1 MTTPP
6 PTARPIKGDEQ
17 PWKPK
22 GFEQLAHGA
31 IGCLFEFAAHAHLGG
46 FDPKELE
53 LRAKEYSAHADAL
66 SAKPS
71 PQPTQQAGTIKQ
83 IEAILGKRGHD
94 VVQAAQEAMLDIEEL
109 RAALSQAQQRVTD
122 DTKRLDWLAQH
133 PFFRV
138 GWMAN
143 LLRNAPPGK
152 TNLREAIDSAMSA
165 LPPATQEGGT
175 KK

>member
-22 GFEQLAHGA
+22 DFEQLAHGA
-31 IGCLFEFAAHAHLGG
+31 IGCLFEFSGHAHLGG
-46 FDPKELE
+46 FDVKELE

-66 SAKPS
+66 SPQPS
-71 PQPTQQAGTIKQ
+71 PQPTQQAG
-83 IEAILGKRGHD
+83 E
-94 VVQAAQEAMLDIEEL
+94 
-109 RAALSQAQQRVTD
+109 
-122 DTKRLDWLAQH
+122 TKRPKLLISGETARIIIKNAHVLLRHKFRGMVLWSLVSDITGHGSGYSAQ
-133 PFFRV
+133 V
-138 GWMAN
+138 CESAN
-143 LLRNAPPGK
+143 LDPFQKCGVGGLK
-152 TNLREAIDSAMSA
+152 D